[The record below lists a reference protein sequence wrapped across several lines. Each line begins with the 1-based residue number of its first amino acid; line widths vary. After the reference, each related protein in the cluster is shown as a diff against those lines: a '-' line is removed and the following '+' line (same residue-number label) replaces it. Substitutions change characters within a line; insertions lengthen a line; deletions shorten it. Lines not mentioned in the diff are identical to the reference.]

1 MRDMRFISL
10 TALGLA
16 ISLGLGLGV
25 SFDAVAQKS
34 KDLFRMPEVRDIA
47 TSDPYVESGSPN
59 RFLAEAVHDN
69 LLAYDEVSN
78 KITVL
83 LAKSWTKIDDKTYE
97 FEINDTIKWQ
107 DGQKFTADDVV
118 YTLNWLIDP
127 KSRLRNRELWAWM
140 SKVEKVGPTKV
151 RITAQNPAPY
161 FLSKLAYETWI
172 YPEHIHKNV
181 DRRNDYGKS
190 PVGTGPYKM
199 TQFDS
204 NKGILMTKNVDYGHG
219 GAAKPLTNIGNVMVK
234 IIPDPRTQVAGFMVG
249 EWDFLGIDDPDQA
262 AALFENPKF
271 KSSASATLGLIFMT
285 LDSNG
290 VSSNK
295 ALKDPRV
302 RKAIF
307 MGVNREELR
316 QLYWGGAKPDF
327 TTENLCFR
335 FMAGCDFT
343 DGLIKYDPE
352 GAKKLLAEAGYA
364 NGLDLEIS
372 TVLNTVVAEVAKA
385 MSGQLRKIGVNVKV
399 DERTMLNYR
408 KKESEGEATIRMSIH
423 SPRVPDVSGTTS
435 FFFDPEGTR
444 NKYFLDDEMVKLA
457 KQADFTMDDK
467 ERRGLMK
474 KLLDRN
480 AREAYILPVASTF
493 AQMIHTDEV
502 QVRKGGRYEIY
513 GFYMS
518 DLSWK

>member
-1 MRDMRFISL
+1 MRGVRCISM
-10 TALGLA
+10 TAVSLA
-16 ISLGLGLGV
+16 IGLGV
-25 SFDAVAQKS
+25 GAVGSDAFAQKS

-69 LLAYDEVSN
+69 LIAYDEVSN
-78 KITVL
+78 KVAPL
-83 LAKSWTKIDDKTYE
+83 LAKSWAKIDDKTYE

-107 DGQKFTADDVV
+107 DGQKFTVDDVV

-127 KSRLRNRELWAWM
+127 KSRLRNRELWAWI

-151 RITAQNPAPY
+151 RITSENPAPF
-161 FLSKLAYETWI
+161 FLTKLAYETWI
-172 YPEHIHKNV
+172 YPEHIHKNA

-204 NKGILMTKNVDYGHG
+204 NKGILMTKNTEYKHG

-249 EWDFLGIDDPDQA
+249 EWDLLGIDDPDQA
-262 AALFENPKF
+262 EALLKNPKF
-271 KSSASATLGLIFMT
+271 KSASIATLGLVFAT

-290 VSSNK
+290 ISSNK

-302 RKAIF
+302 RRALF
-307 MGVNREELR
+307 MGVNRDELR
-316 QLYWGGAKPDF
+316 QLYWGNNKPDF

-343 DGLIKYDPE
+343 DGTIKYDPE

-372 TVLNTVVAEVAKA
+372 TVLNTAVAEIAKA
-385 MSGQLRKIGVNVKV
+385 MSGQLRKIGMNVKV
-399 DERTMLNYR
+399 DERTMINYR
-408 KKESEGEATIRMSIH
+408 KKESEGETTIRMSIH

-435 FFFDPEGTR
+435 FFFDPEGAR
-444 NKYFLDDEMVKLA
+444 NKYFLDDELVKLA
-457 KQADFTMDDK
+457 KAADTTMDDTK
-467 ERRGLMK
+467 RRGIMK
-474 KLLDRN
+474 QLLDRN
-480 AREAYILPVASTF
+480 ARDAFIFPVASTF
-493 AQMIHTDEV
+493 TQLIHTDEV

>member
-1 MRDMRFISL
+1 MRTSRFISM

-16 ISLGLGLGV
+16 LGFGMSV
-25 SFDAVAQKS
+25 SGSDAFAQKS
-34 KDLFRMPEVRDIA
+34 KDLFRLPETRDIA

-59 RFLAEAVHDN
+59 RFLAESVHDN
-69 LLAYDEVSN
+69 LVAYDEVS
-78 KITVL
+78 KKVAPL

-97 FEINDTIKWQ
+97 FEISDTITWH
-107 DGQKFTADDVV
+107 DGQKFSVDDVV

-140 SKVEKVGPTKV
+140 SKVEKIGPNRV
-151 RITAQNPAPY
+151 RIVAESPAPY
-161 FLSKLAYETWI
+161 FLTKLAYETWI
-172 YPEHIHKNV
+172 YPEHIHKNA

-204 NKGILMTKNVDYGHG
+204 NKGILMTKNTAYKHG
-219 GAAKPLTNIGNVMVK
+219 GEAKPLTNIGNVMVK

-249 EWDFLGIDDPDQA
+249 EWDLLSLDDPDQTE
-262 AALFENPKF
+262 ALLKNPKF
-271 KSSASATLGLIFMT
+271 KGSAAATLGLIFMT

-290 VSSNK
+290 VSANK
-295 ALKDPRV
+295 ALKDVRV
-302 RKAIF
+302 RQAIF
-307 MGVNREELR
+307 KGINRDELR
-316 QLYWGGAKPDF
+316 TLYWGSNKPDF
-327 TTENLCFR
+327 STDNLCFR
-335 FMAGCDFT
+335 LMAGCDFT

-372 TVLNTVVAEVAKA
+372 TVLNTVVAEVAKGI
-385 MSGQLRKIGVNVKV
+385 SGQLRKIGINMKV
-399 DERTMLNYR
+399 DERTMINYR
-408 KKESEGEATIRMSIH
+408 KKESDGEATIRMSIH

-435 FFFDPEGTR
+435 FFFDPEGAR

-457 KQADFTMDDK
+457 KEADFTMDDTQ
-467 ERRGLMK
+467 RRAVMK
-474 KLLDRN
+474 RLLDRN
-480 AREAYILPVASTF
+480 AREAFILPVASTF
-493 AQMIHTDEV
+493 TYTLHTDEV
-502 QVRKGGRYEIY
+502 AVRPGGRYEIY